1 MKSKT
6 LWMMLVPLLCL
17 CTTVLAQEKTVSGT
31 VTDQLGLPLP
41 GVNIVVPETQNGT
54 QTDFDGKYTIT
65 ASQGQTLLF
74 SYLGQ
79 QDVRLTIGAS
89 NLINVQMQ
97 EDAQALE
104 EVVVTAQGVKRE
116 KKALG
121 YAVTTL
127 KGEDIT
133 ERPETDVAR
142 ALSGQVAGV
151 NILGGSGLAGSGTNI
166 TIRGFSTM
174 TGSNQPLIIVD
185 GVPFSNDTNETSTF
199 STSES
204 GNNSASRLL
213 DLDPNNI
220 SSLSVLKG
228 LSATVLYGEQGRNG
242 VILITTKAGGG
253 SLSQDKMEVSVSSS
267 YFFEKISSTPDYQN
281 RYGNGWQQSR
291 GKAFSNWGSELT
303 GELILHPY
311 SGNAYN
317 SVQTGGGT
325 FDQFFPQFAG
335 NTSYP
340 YQAYNSVDRFFK
352 PGYTAINNI
361 NVSKATENGRFNLS
375 YSNSDQK
382 GFTPNN
388 TLRRNNFN
396 VGGTVKLSNKF
407 TFNGTMSYANTDKRN
422 PPNAASTGSANLAAG
437 GSGIFA
443 NVLYTPRSVDLM
455 GLPYED
461 DLRRSVYYRSNNSIQ
476 NPRWTAENEIDEEVT
491 DRTFFSMSGTY
502 QFDDALSVT
511 WRTGFDGYNETSSF
525 KVNKGGVYLP
535 NGLYYESRYTGK
547 IWDHSILLNYDKDF
561 SDKLNLS
568 VTAGANARRNTLT
581 SSSVQYNRQLIYG
594 AFFANNFEDRVGT
607 SLYQEQENVFG
618 AYMSATLG
626 INSFAYLNI
635 SGRNDWSST
644 HETGNNSI
652 AYPSASISFIPTA
665 AFDGLQSK
673 NGLNYLKLRFGYGSS
688 ANFASPYVTGDRLG
702 VAAKAWLDANGNTVN
717 MNGSPININ
726 DSGVNRLGNPNLK
739 PELVSEL
746 ELGMDLKAF
755 NNRFGLEGSVY
766 SKEATDQILD
776 RRLDP
781 ASGYTV
787 TAVNAGKLETKGFE
801 AGFNITPV
809 LTDNFRWNFIANFD
823 AYESTVTELPGGEED
838 QLFLSGPYSNLG
850 NFAVQGQ
857 PYNVIVGTPIQ
868 RDDNGNPVV
877 GADGLYLDEDKLD
890 IIGDPNPDWQG
901 TLINTLTYKNFTWGM
916 QWNYQH
922 GGDMYSATATALTI
936 RGLAGETDFDRTIPV
951 IAPGVKQDGTPNDI
965 QITQN
970 DHYWENLGEDEFRIY
985 DATHLRLR
993 EVSLSYSLSKKT
1005 LDNTPFG
1012 NVTITAT
1019 GNNMW
1024 FKAFNFPDSI
1034 NFDPS
1039 VSSEGVGNSRGFD
1052 LLTGPTAKRY
1062 GLTVRASF

>member
-1 MKSKT
+1 
-6 LWMMLVPLLCL
+6 MLVLLLCISA
-17 CTTVLAQEKTVSGT
+17 TALAQEKNVSGT
-31 VTDQLGLPLP
+31 VSDQNGFPLP
-41 GVNIVVPETQNGT
+41 GVNIVVAGTSNGT
-54 QTDFDGKYTIT
+54 QSDFDGKYSIV
-65 ASQGQTLLF
+65 ASQGQTLVF

-79 QDVRLTIGAS
+79 KDVSVAVGAS
-89 NLINVQMQ
+89 NTINVQME

-127 KGEDIT
+127 KGEDIA

-242 VILITTKAGGG
+242 VILITTKAGAG
-253 SLSQDKMEVSVSSS
+253 SLSQNKLEVSVSSS
-267 YFFEKISSTPDYQN
+267 YFFEKISSTPDYQS

-303 GELILHPY
+303 GELILHPF

-317 SVQTGGGT
+317 TVQQGGGS
-325 FDQFFPQFAG
+325 FDLSFPQFAG

-340 YQAYNSVDRFFK
+340 YQAYNSVEQFFR

-375 YSNSDQK
+375 YSNTSQK

-388 TLRRNNFN
+388 TLKRNNFS
-396 VGGTVKLSNKF
+396 VGGTTKLSNKF
-407 TFNGTMSYANTDKRN
+407 TFSGTMSYANTDKRN
-422 PPNAASTGSANLAAG
+422 PPNAASTGSSNVSNG

-443 NVLYTPRSVDLM
+443 NVMYTPRSVDLM

-461 DLRRSVYYRSNNSIQ
+461 DLHRSVYYRTTNSIQ
-476 NPRWTAENEIDEEVT
+476 NPRWTAENEIDEEIT

-502 QFDDALSVT
+502 EFSDAFSAT
-511 WRTGFDGYNETSSF
+511 WRTGFDGYNETAAF
-525 KVNKGGVYLP
+525 KVNKGGIYLP
-535 NGLYYESRYTGK
+535 NGLYYESRYSGK
-547 IWDHSILLNYDKDF
+547 IWDHSVLLNFNKDF
-561 SDKLNLS
+561 SEKLNLS
-568 VTAGANARRNTLT
+568 ITAGANARRNTLT
-581 SSSVQYNRQLIYG
+581 SSSVRYDRQLIYG

-607 SLYQEQENVFG
+607 SLYNEQENVFG

-626 INSFAYLNI
+626 INSFAYLNV

-644 HETGNNSI
+644 HESGNNSI

-665 AFDGLQSK
+665 AFEGLQSK

-688 ANFASPYVTGDRLG
+688 ANFANPYVTGDRLG
-702 VAAKAWLDANGNTVN
+702 VAAKAWLDGNGNPINV
-717 MNGSPININ
+717 NGSPVNIA
-726 DSGVNRLGNPNLK
+726 DSGVNRLGNSNLK

-755 NNRFGLEGSVY
+755 NNRLGIEGSVY
-766 SKEATDQILD
+766 TKEATDQILD
-776 RRLDP
+776 KRLDP
-781 ASGYTV
+781 ASGYTI
-787 TAVNAGKLETKGFE
+787 TAINAGKLETKGFE
-801 AGFNITPV
+801 AGFNITPI
-809 LTDNFRWNFIANFD
+809 LSDNFRWNFIANFD
-823 AYESTVTELPGGEED
+823 AYESTVTELPGGEDD
-838 QLFLSGPYSNLG
+838 QLFLSGPFSNLG
-850 NFAVQGQ
+850 NFAIQGQ
-857 PYNVIVGTPIQ
+857 PFNVMMGTVIQ
-868 RDDNGNPVV
+868 RDDDGNPIV
-877 GADGLYLDEDKLD
+877 GSDGLYLEEDEIGIL
-890 IIGDPNPDWQG
+890 GDPNPDWQG
-901 TLINTLTYKNFTWGM
+901 TLINTMSYKNFTFGM

-922 GGDMYSATATALTI
+922 GGDMYSATAATLTI
-936 RGLAGETDFDRTIPV
+936 RGLAGETDFDRSIPV
-951 IAPGVKQDGTPNDI
+951 IAPGVKQDGSANDI
-965 QITQN
+965 QITAN
-970 DHYWENLGEDEFRIY
+970 DHYWENLGISEFRIW

-993 EVSLSYSLSKKT
+993 EVSLSYSLSQKT
-1005 LDNTPFG
+1005 LDKTPFG
-1012 NVTITAT
+1012 DVTITAT
-1019 GNNMW
+1019 GNNLW